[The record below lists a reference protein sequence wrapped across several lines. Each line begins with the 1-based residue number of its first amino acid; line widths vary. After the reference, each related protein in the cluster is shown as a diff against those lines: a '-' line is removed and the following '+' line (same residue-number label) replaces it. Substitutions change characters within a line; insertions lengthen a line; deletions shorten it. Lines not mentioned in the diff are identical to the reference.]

1 MTDTQS
7 KEQLVQLV
15 LLAFGQRRQQII
27 RRLFAHTLQ
36 LQQILLA
43 QAVQIRSIAHKARIK
58 QRIDNRRTAAIDI
71 HRITADK
78 VNQTLASQRRAMRI
92 GAADSCLL
100 ALTLYTP
107 AAFRADAGNFYL
119 FFVTGALFSNYAQY
133 LGNNFTGLVDN
144 NPVTDADILGTDK
157 VLVMQGCTA
166 DNAAA

>member
-15 LLAFGQRRQQII
+15 LLALGQSCKQVIS
-27 RRLFAHTLQ
+27 RLFTHTLQ

-43 QAVQIRSIAHKARIK
+43 QAVQIRSIAHQACIK
-58 QRIDNRRTAAIDI
+58 QRIDNRRTAAVDI

-78 VNQTLASQRRAMRI
+78 VNEALASERWAVRI

-100 ALTLYTP
+100 TLTLYAP
-107 AAFRADAGNFYL
+107 AAFRADAGDFYL
-119 FFVTGALFSNYAQY
+119 FFVTGTLFNYYAQY
-133 LGNNFTGLVDN
+133 LGNNFTGLVDD
-144 NPVTDADILGTDK
+144 NPVTDADILGADK
-157 VLVMQGCTA
+157 ILVMQCCTA